1 MKAKSQSSKSVTDDI
16 KQVLLSVLGVVSRFF
31 SVGFLFY
38 KQSKTRIKLIQDVFT
53 DHQNKFLGAE
63 RCKRYMKIE
72 VISLA

>member
-1 MKAKSQSSKSVTDDI
+1 MLRTI
-16 KQVLLSVLGVVSRFF
+16 LNRFILSVLGVVSRFF